1 MTNLKT
7 IEIKAYVPAKDFEL
21 SKQFYQDL
29 GFTLCWSEE
38 DLAKFEIGTTRF
50 LLQNFYTREHA
61 ENFMMHMLVE
71 NADDWWQHIQ
81 KNKLMEKYGVK
92 AAPPEDRHWGIRDL
106 VLDDPSG
113 VLWRIGHEIN
123 E

>member
-1 MTNLKT
+1 MSNLKI

-29 GFTLCWSEE
+29 GFQLCWSED
-38 DLAKFEIGTTRF
+38 DLAKFEIGEIRF

-61 ENFMMHMLVE
+61 ENYMMHMLVE

-81 KNKLMEKYGVK
+81 EVNLVEKYGVK
-92 AAPPEDRHWGIRDL
+92 CAAPEDRIWGLRDL
-106 VLDDPSG
+106 VLHDPSG
-113 VLWRIGHEIN
+113 VAWRIGHVIS
-123 E
+123 